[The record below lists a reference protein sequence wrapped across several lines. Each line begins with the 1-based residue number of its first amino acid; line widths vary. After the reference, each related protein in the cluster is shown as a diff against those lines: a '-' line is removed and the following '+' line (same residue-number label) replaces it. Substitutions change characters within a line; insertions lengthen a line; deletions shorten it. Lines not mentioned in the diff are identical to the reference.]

1 MKINL
6 GCSSNRMEVI
16 IKKRHEREFIPFK
29 INSAEKELLDRF
41 NNHGRCSA
49 AAVANTGCPE
59 VNSFLFHSVK
69 QRNHNSSS
77 GTADRVT
84 NAYCSA
90 VDVYDLRVKFKLL
103 IINQRNNG
111 KCLID
116 FKQLNIAFFHTCTL
130 KGDRQCISRCRGEPF
145 GRFCGACMASDPC

>member
-1 MKINL
+1 MFTPFNF
-6 GCSSNRMEVI
+6 SS
-16 IKKRHEREFIPFK
+16 
-29 INSAEKELLDRF
+29 AKELLDRF

-59 VNSFLFHSVK
+59 VNSFLFHGVK
-69 QRNHNSSS
+69 QRNHNSGS

-84 NAYCSA
+84 NTNCSA

-103 IINQRNNG
+103 IIDQRNNG

-116 FKQLNIAFFHTCTL
+116 FKKLNVAF
-130 KGDRQCISRCRGEPF
+130 IP
-145 GRFCGACMASDPC
+145 P